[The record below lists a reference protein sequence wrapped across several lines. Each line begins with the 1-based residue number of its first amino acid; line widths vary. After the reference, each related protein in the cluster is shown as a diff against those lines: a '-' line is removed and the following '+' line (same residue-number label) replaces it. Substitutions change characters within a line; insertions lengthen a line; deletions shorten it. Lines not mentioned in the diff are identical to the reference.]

1 MKRLH
6 AVALLGS
13 AMTIAVIGA
22 VAMTVAADDSKSDQ
36 TTTVFAVE
44 GMTCGGC
51 ELGVK
56 MAVRKLDGIEKV
68 TASHEE
74 GRATVTYDPLKVS
87 AEDIEAA
94 IEEIGYQAEVIENEA
109 PTSTGKPA

>member
-6 AVALLGS
+6 VVALLGA
-13 AMTIAVIGA
+13 AMTIAAIGA
-22 VAMTVAADDSKSDQ
+22 VAMTVAADDSKPDQ

-74 GRATVTYDPLKVS
+74 GRATVTYAPSKVS

-94 IEEIGYQAEVIENEA
+94 IEKIGYQAEVIENEA
-109 PTSTGKPA
+109 VTSTVEPA